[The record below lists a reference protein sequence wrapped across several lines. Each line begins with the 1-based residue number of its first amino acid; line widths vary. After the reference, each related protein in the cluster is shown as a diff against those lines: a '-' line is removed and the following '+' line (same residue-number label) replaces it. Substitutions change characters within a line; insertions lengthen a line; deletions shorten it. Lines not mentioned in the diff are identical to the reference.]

1 MTRRMAVRCLRC
13 DAYCY
18 EDVGQWL
25 RFRALC
31 PDCVAKGYTLELYTN
46 DAFASPNRKWFV
58 GLRHGDKWV
67 EAHKSRN

>member
-18 EDVGQWL
+18 EEVGQWL

-31 PDCVAKGYTLELYTN
+31 PDCVAEGYTLELYT
-46 DAFASPNRKWFV
+46 
-58 GLRHGDKWV
+58 
-67 EAHKSRN
+67 